1 MPWHWTQ
8 RVRCRSA
15 AFVVACGDA
24 NHNYLPSQG
33 VWSGRNAI
41 AFSYITNTT
50 SSLFSPS
57 STSSCGIVFGSW
69 TGASWGTTTRSRLL
83 GSGGLEVGQTALRL
97 LARWRLQREWQ
108 FVNIFSR
115 MPSSFSPQ
123 SYWWTTSIGRS
134 SCTPT
139 SSAWY
144 RT

>member
-33 VWSGRNAI
+33 VWSGRNAT

-50 SSLFSPS
+50 SSLVSPS

-69 TGASWGTTTRSRLL
+69 TGASWGTTTRSGLL

-97 LARWRLQREWQ
+97 LALGG
-108 FVNIFSR
+108 FSENG
-115 MPSSFSPQ
+115 SS
-123 SYWWTTSIGRS
+123 
-134 SCTPT
+134 
-139 SSAWY
+139 
-144 RT
+144 

>member
-33 VWSGRNAI
+33 VWSGRNAT
-41 AFSYITNTT
+41 AFSYITNHHLITGLAIIYVIMRHRFWLMDW
-50 SSLFSPS
+50 SEFGDYDSLK
-57 STSSCGIVFGSW
+57 I
-69 TGASWGTTTRSRLL
+69 A
-83 GSGGLEVGQTALRL
+83 GLRRAEVGQTSLRL

>member
-8 RVRCRSA
+8 LVRCRSA

-33 VWSGRNAI
+33 VWSGRNATASLTSRHHLITCLAIIYVIMRHRFWLMNWSELGDYDSLKI
-41 AFSYITNTT
+41 A
-50 SSLFSPS
+50 
-57 STSSCGIVFGSW
+57 
-69 TGASWGTTTRSRLL
+69 
-83 GSGGLEVGQTALRL
+83 GLRRAEVGQTSLRL